1 MTRRRRCATV
11 VGATHPMSELIEA
24 FVWVVVI
31 ATVLVLGAAW
41 LLLRFLR
48 AVLVAVCAT
57 VRARA

>member
-1 MTRRRRCATV
+1 
-11 VGATHPMSELIEA
+11 MSELIEA

-41 LLLRFLR
+41 LLLRFLW
-48 AVLVAVCAT
+48 AVLVAVCVT

>member
-1 MTRRRRCATV
+1 
-11 VGATHPMSELIEA
+11 MSELIEA